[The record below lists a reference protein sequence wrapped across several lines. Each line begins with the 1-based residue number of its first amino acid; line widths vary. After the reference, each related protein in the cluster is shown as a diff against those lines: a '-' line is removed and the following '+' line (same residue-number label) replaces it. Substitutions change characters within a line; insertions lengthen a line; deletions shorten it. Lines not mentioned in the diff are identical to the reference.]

1 MQSDT
6 KPGGGRYLRLFFSY
20 CKHYSRYKNQEK
32 VLIIATVFI
41 KNTIPASFPPPAS
54 LSRGPHQT
62 AGWTAHAG
70 SSGQVQYK
78 PTYGSIHV
86 DATTVGIA
94 EAAFVNYYLQLFV
107 NKFFKKWWK
116 RNFFEGLCGFFIIS
130 I

>member
-62 AGWTAHAG
+62 AGSTAHAG

-94 EAAFVNYYLQLFV
+94 EAAFVNYYHDLAYYNYL
-107 NKFFKKWWK
+107 
-116 RNFFEGLCGFFIIS
+116 
-130 I
+130 